1 MKYPHRRTAIVA
13 RWQSI
18 KPERR
23 PDHQP
28 RYSMTEAALRSG
40 VTIQT
45 LARYERLGLLS
56 NASHAV
62 GPHQFSDLDVD
73 RLRRLRRLMTDLDVN
88 LAAAAIILHMRDQ
101 IVELQHDIAD
111 LLLREEVDPPY

>member
-1 MKYPHRRTAIVA
+1 MNMSRRRTAISA

-18 KPERR
+18 EPERR

-28 RYSMTEAALRSG
+28 RYSITEAALRSG

-56 NASHAV
+56 ISSQAGV
-62 GPHQFSDLDVD
+62 PHQFSDLDVD
-73 RLRRLRRLMTDLDVN
+73 RLRRLRRLITDLDVN
-88 LAAAAIILHMRDQ
+88 LAAAEIILHMRDQ

-111 LLLREEVDPPY
+111 LLLLEEIEPNP